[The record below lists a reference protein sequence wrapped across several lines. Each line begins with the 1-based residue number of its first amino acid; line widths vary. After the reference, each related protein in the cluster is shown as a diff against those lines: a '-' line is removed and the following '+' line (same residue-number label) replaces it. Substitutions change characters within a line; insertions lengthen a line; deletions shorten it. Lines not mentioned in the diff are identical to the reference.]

1 MLVLSLILLLPSS
14 INAINF
20 FNIFVVNSIL
30 NTYIYIYIQRERERE
45 REVMLTMPFKHG
57 IFELKNAKFEL
68 LRTCLFL
75 FGPFLVQACVLYLSC
90 LKSTILIESKSALNF
105 NAK

>member
-45 REVMLTMPFKHG
+45 RG
-57 IFELKNAKFEL
+57 NAND
-68 LRTCLFL
+68 
-75 FGPFLVQACVLYLSC
+75 A
-90 LKSTILIESKSALNF
+90 I
-105 NAK
+105 